1 MLENGKRKCSSYI
14 LRCFS
19 KASMKFFSCTLH
31 EFKQVMTS
39 WQSDTAPQVSR
50 NGRIDVTRMIRGE
63 DGYRDA
69 PTFNYKKHNLISFAH
84 TLDYFFRVFALN
96 KLTECYF
103 FLLRSTF
110 LNRKSKTTESF

>member
-50 NGRIDVTRMIRGE
+50 NGRIDVTRMLGVRTVMEMPSHLNIR
-63 DGYRDA
+63 
-69 PTFNYKKHNLISFAH
+69 KHNLISFAH